1 MSTVSNYSG
10 TGAYV
15 CKKNG
20 VNARTVTAGAYA
32 PSPVPY
38 QSDLVYSYDP
48 ANPSSYSGSGT
59 AMYDISP
66 GTSYD
71 LTMAGGMESSYIQPG
86 VFELDGVNDYAYAST
101 PPQVTGDFSLA
112 CWVKFD
118 TAPTLANTIFF
129 GNFYLLGNSIQGL
142 RFNGVAGRFEWMHVD
157 TSGNLTT
164 SRLNSVPLST
174 GTWYLI
180 TAAWDESLTGVQVRA
195 YDSTGLLQSRSQTK
209 ASTTNSVAM
218 PFAFPFYGSVSVNYT
233 EARVGEAAMWRA
245 AVDSNGMDAFYN
257 ATKERYA

>member
-20 VNARTVTAGAYA
+20 VNARTVTAGVYA
-32 PSPVPY
+32 PSPIPQ
-38 QSDLVYSYDP
+38 QSNLVYSYDP

-59 AMYDISP
+59 TMYDLSS

-71 LTMAGGMESSYIQPG
+71 ITIAGGMDTSFVQPG

-101 PPQVTGDFSLA
+101 APQVTGDFSLA

-118 TAPTLANTIFF
+118 TVPTLVNTIFF
-129 GNFYLLGNSIQGL
+129 GNFYLLGNSVQAL
-142 RFNGVAGRFEWMHVD
+142 KFNGGVGAFEWLHVD
-157 TSGNLTT
+157 TSGKVTS
-164 SRLNSVPLST
+164 SRLNSVAFST

-180 TAAWDESLTGVQVRA
+180 TAAWDESLNGVQVRA
-195 YDSTGLLQSRSQTK
+195 YDSTGLLQSRTQLKST
-209 ASTTNSVAM
+209 TTNSVAM
-218 PFAFPFYGSVSVNYT
+218 PLAFPFYGSTSTNYIDS
-233 EARVGEAAMWRA
+233 RVGEAAMWKA